1 MSDTADTRISRFTA
15 EFVDSGVELAFRAA
29 RHHVVVRDTRFAF
42 GLAVLFC
49 MVLAVTDYL
58 SLGPGDA
65 FYALL
70 ISRIVSSVFALA
82 VMLSAARFWRALMDG
97 ITPTLIEMVL
107 LIGFLS
113 MTLLRPYEPGWHGMS
128 MMLILLG
135 LYVLVPNRFLLMLGL
150 GLSSTLAFIWLL
162 DAHFQLPPR
171 QLLNLAVLLAATNLF
186 GARAA
191 YRNSWYMREEF
202 RIAERHLHTHEALAQ
217 ESGLRARLQAERDA
231 LAQSDVLT
239 GALNRQHF
247 HALVEHAIDASPGM
261 DALARTAPVCLLV
274 LEVDY
279 VKQIN
284 DTYGHHNSEAVLKH
298 LVTVCQR
305 VLRRGDSLARLGDAA
320 FAALLLDTDSRAGR
334 QLAEHLRA
342 ELHRVPLRLPVAAV
356 YVSASIGLAQ
366 WRPGDSAE
374 SFMQRADGALALA
387 KANGG
392 NRVELA
398 A

>member
-29 RHHVVVRDTRFAF
+29 CHHVVVRDTRFAF
-42 GLAVLFC
+42 GFAVLFC
-49 MVLAVTDYL
+49 MLLAVTDYL
-58 SLGPGDA
+58 SLGPGEA

-97 ITPTLIEMVL
+97 ITPTLIEVVL
-107 LIGFLS
+107 LVGFLS

-135 LYVLVPNRFLLMLGL
+135 LYVFVPNRFLLMLGL
-150 GLSSTLAFIWLL
+150 GLSSTLAFVWLL
-162 DAHFQLPPR
+162 DAHFQLPTR
-171 QLLNLAVLLAATNLF
+171 QILNLAVLLAATNLF

-191 YRNSWYMREEF
+191 YRNSRHMREEY
-202 RIAERHLHTHEALAQ
+202 RAAEHHRLTQEALAQ
-217 ESGLRARLQAERDA
+217 EGELRARLQTERDA

-239 GALNRQHF
+239 GTVNRRYF
-247 HALVEHAIDASPGM
+247 HTLVEHATHAQPG
-261 DALARTAPVCLLV
+261 AETLAEAAPESLLV

-279 VKQIN
+279 LKQLN

-305 VLRRGDSLARLGDAA
+305 VLRRSDSLARLGEAT
-320 FAALLLDTDSRAGR
+320 FATLLLDTDCRAGR
-334 QLAEHLRA
+334 QLAERLRA
-342 ELHRVPLRLPVAAV
+342 ELHRVPLRLPTAAV
-356 YVSASIGLAQ
+356 YINASIGLTQ
-366 WRPGDSAE
+366 WRAGDSTE
-374 SFMQRADGALALA
+374 SFMQRADAALALA